1 MSYVAETEKDY
12 GVVRDQ
18 MIMMLDILF
27 TRIMKAIL
35 LRFPPS
41 TEVTAQ

>member
-27 TRIMKAIL
+27 TRIIGHLEKWKCTI
-35 LRFPPS
+35 
-41 TEVTAQ
+41 T